1 MTKVKICGITNK
13 DDAFKALKFGA
24 DALGFVFYKKSPR
37 CISPSRARNIIE
49 VLPPFV
55 STVGVFVNEKLG
67 ALNEI
72 TAFCGLTGVQ
82 LHGDEDHHY
91 CHRLKRYNVR
101 IIKGFRVDNLF
112 DFKVADK
119 FDVDARLFDT
129 YQENQFGGTGKVF
142 NWELLKS
149 ADLRGPVILS
159 GGLNPDNVA
168 EAIRTI
174 RPYAVD
180 VSSGVES
187 EPGKKDHAKLELFIR
202 NAKSAV

>member
-1 MTKVKICGITNK
+1 MKVKICGITNK
-13 DDAFKALKFGA
+13 DDAFKAIKFGA
-24 DALGFVFYKKSPR
+24 DALGFIFYKKSPR
-37 CISPSRARNIIE
+37 CVSPSRARNIIE

-82 LHGDEDHHY
+82 LHGDEDHHF

-101 IIKGFRVDNLF
+101 IIKGFRVDNVF

-142 NWELLKS
+142 NWELLKR
-149 ADLRGPVILS
+149 ADLRGPIILS
-159 GGLNPDNVA
+159 GGLNADNVV

-202 NAKSAV
+202 NAKSVV